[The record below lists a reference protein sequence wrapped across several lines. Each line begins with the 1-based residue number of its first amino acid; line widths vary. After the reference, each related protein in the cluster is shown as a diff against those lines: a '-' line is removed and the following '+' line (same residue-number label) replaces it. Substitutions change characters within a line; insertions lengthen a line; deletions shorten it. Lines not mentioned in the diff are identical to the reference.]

1 MLNLFLDIETIPNT
15 NISPELMACFDK
27 KKKEEETFED
37 KAALYAEYGK
47 IVCISLGWDEN
58 NHWQSKS
65 FVWSDEALLLAQ
77 FSEFLKGK
85 DVALI
90 GHNIKWFDLP
100 FLIKRYWIN
109 SIPLPAQL
117 QLKDKK
123 PWEMAIIDTMELW
136 KTTSRDFTSLEV
148 ICLALWLPNPKSTT
162 NGAEVYDLY
171 QANNFEAIATYCE
184 WDVKATADVYK
195 RIG

>member
-37 KAALYAEYGK
+37 KAALHAEYGK

-58 NHWQSKS
+58 NQWQSKS

-77 FSEFLKGK
+77 FSDFLKGK
-85 DVALI
+85 NVALI

-123 PWEMAIIDTMELW
+123 PWEMAIIDTIEIW

-148 ICLALWLPNPKSTT
+148 ICLALWLPNPKGTT

-184 WDVKATADVYK
+184 WDVKAVAEVYK
-195 RIG
+195 RVS